1 MSKQAVLLLAHGTP
15 ETVEQIPEY
24 LRNVVSGR
32 LVPQA
37 VVKEIQHRYALI
49 GKSPLTEITNE
60 QARLVEAELNGMGEA
75 NSVSHPSD
83 KDKDV
88 ARVGHPASHPSKA
101 WMGHPRVPVYV
112 GMRNWRPYIPD
123 VVKQM
128 RADGVEEAAV
138 ICMAPQN
145 SRTSVGLYRRAVE
158 AEAGG
163 LRIDFTAGWAEHP
176 LLADAFAER
185 LRPALAKLTA
195 EVGEPVP
202 VLFTAH
208 SVPTR
213 TVVETAPQSGTGT
226 ASHPND
232 KNKDV
237 VRMGHPEPRL
247 WPGPAA
253 AGDPYAEDARR
264 TAELVAARVPEIPRW
279 WFAFQSQGASGGPW
293 IGPSV
298 EETLD
303 RIAGQGVKALILQP
317 IGFLCDHVEILF
329 DVDILFREYA
339 SKKQIKLE
347 RPESLN
353 ASPTL
358 ARAVADLA
366 GIGLLRLRDSSAK
379 G

>member
-1 MSKQAVLLLAHGTP
+1 MPKRAVLLLAHGTP

-32 LVPQA
+32 PLPQS
-37 VVKEIQHRYALI
+37 VIEEIQHRYALI
-49 GKSPLTEITNE
+49 GHSPLTEITLE
-60 QARLVEAELNGMGEA
+60 QGRLVEAELAAAGQA
-75 NSVSHPSD
+75 
-83 KDKDV
+83 
-88 ARVGHPASHPSKA
+88 
-101 WMGHPRVPVYV
+101 VPVYV

-163 LRIDFTAGWAEHP
+163 LRIDFTSGWAHHP
-176 LLADAFAER
+176 LLVEALAER
-185 LRPALAKLTA
+185 LRPAVSKLSA
-195 EVGEPVP
+195 EIGHRAP

-208 SVPTR
+208 SVPCR
-213 TVVETAPQSGTGT
+213 TVQTPA
-226 ASHPND
+226 ASE
-232 KNKDV
+232 
-237 VRMGHPEPRL
+237 GQPRL
-247 WPGPAA
+247 WPGS
-253 AGDPYAEDARR
+253 GVDPYAEEAKG
-264 TAELVAARVPEIPRW
+264 TAALVAQRVPEIAQW
-279 WFAFQSQGASGGPW
+279 CFAFQSQGASGGPW

-298 EETLD
+298 ESTLD
-303 RIAGQGVKALILQP
+303 SIAADGVKALVLQP

-339 SKKQIKLE
+339 GKLGIRLE

-366 GIGLLRLRDSSAK
+366 GQGLARLENRQVAAATQPA
-379 G
+379 

>member
-1 MSKQAVLLLAHGTP
+1 MPKQAILLLAHGTP

-32 LVPQA
+32 PLPQT
-37 VVKEIQHRYALI
+37 VIEEIQHRYSLI
-49 GKSPLTEITNE
+49 GRSPLTEITME
-60 QARLVEAELNGMGEA
+60 QARLVEAELA
-75 NSVSHPSD
+75 
-83 KDKDV
+83 
-88 ARVGHPASHPSKA
+88 AQGHP
-101 WMGHPRVPVYV
+101 VPVYV

-128 RADGVEEAAV
+128 RADGIEEASV

-158 AEAGG
+158 AEAAG
-163 LRIDFTAGWAEHP
+163 LRIDFTEGWAREP

-185 LRPALAKLTA
+185 LRPALAKLGA
-195 EVGEPVP
+195 EVGHPVP

-213 TVVETAPQSGTGT
+213 TVQA
-226 ASHPND
+226 
-232 KNKDV
+232 
-237 VRMGHPEPRL
+237 PEPGADAGPRH
-247 WPGPAA
+247 WPGQGA
-253 AGDPYAEDARR
+253 DPYAEEARH
-264 TAELVAARVPEIPRW
+264 TAELVAERVTEISQW

-298 EETLD
+298 EDTLD
-303 RIAGQGVKALILQP
+303 MIAASGVKALILQP

-329 DVDILFREYA
+329 DVDHLFRA
-339 SKKQIKLE
+339 HAIALGMRLE

-358 ARAVADLA
+358 AKAVANLA
-366 GIGLLRLRDSSAK
+366 RQGLTRL
-379 G
+379 GN

>member
-1 MSKQAVLLLAHGTP
+1 MPEQAVLLLAHGTP

-32 LVPQA
+32 PLPQA
-37 VVKEIQHRYALI
+37 VVEEIQHRYSLI
-49 GKSPLTEITNE
+49 GRSPLTEITLA

-75 NSVSHPSD
+75 S
-83 KDKDV
+83 
-88 ARVGHPASHPSKA
+88 PASHPSES

-185 LRPALAKLTA
+185 LRPALAKMSA
-195 EVGEPVP
+195 EVGKPVP

-213 TVVETAPQSGTGT
+213 TVEAPAAGAENAG
-226 ASHPND
+226 
-232 KNKDV
+232 
-237 VRMGHPEPRL
+237 PRL

-264 TAELVAARVPEIPRW
+264 TAEMVAARVPEISRW
-279 WFAFQSQGASGGPW
+279 
-293 IGPSV
+293 
-298 EETLD
+298 
-303 RIAGQGVKALILQP
+303 
-317 IGFLCDHVEILF
+317 
-329 DVDILFREYA
+329 
-339 SKKQIKLE
+339 
-347 RPESLN
+347 
-353 ASPTL
+353 
-358 ARAVADLA
+358 
-366 GIGLLRLRDSSAK
+366 
-379 G
+379 

>member
-1 MSKQAVLLLAHGTP
+1 MPKQAVLLLAHGTP

-32 LVPQA
+32 PLPQA
-37 VVKEIQHRYALI
+37 VVEEIQHRYSLI
-49 GKSPLTEITNE
+49 GRSPLTEITNA
-60 QARLVEAELNGMGEA
+60 QARLVEKELASAGETDSA
-75 NSVSHPSD
+75 PHPSD
-83 KDKDV
+83 KDV
-88 ARVGHPASHPSKA
+88 ARIHPADEDLSAGAPGAGHPA
-101 WMGHPRVPVYV
+101 VPVYV

-128 RADGVEEAAV
+128 RADGIEETAV

-163 LRIDFTAGWAEHP
+163 LRIDFTAGWADHA

-185 LRPALAKLTA
+185 LRPALAKMSA

-213 TVVETAPQSGTGT
+213 TVE
-226 ASHPND
+226 ASAARAESAGP
-232 KNKDV
+232 K
-237 VRMGHPEPRL
+237 L

-264 TAELVAARVPEIPRW
+264 TAEMVAARVPEISRW

-303 RIAGQGVKALILQP
+303 RIAGEGVTALILQP
-317 IGFLCDHVEILF
+317 IGFLSDHVEILF
-329 DVDILFREYA
+329 DVDIFFREYA
-339 SKKQIKLE
+339 SKRGIQLE

-353 ASPTL
+353 ASQTL

-366 GIGLLRLRDSSAK
+366 RKGLERLKDARAR